1 MVVLLIPSSAGPGL
15 GQVQCLALKI
25 LPTVAPVYGVFTL
38 YRYEGKGQNDKNGF
52 FATISICFCF
62 IEVDQAL
69 RLFNPLGW
77 SLADP
82 LMKFI
87 RLFITYLVIL
97 PGLLI
102 VAGETAL
109 RLKGF
114 KPWQPL
120 SLTIKVTPG
129 DKLYV
134 KHPALGYANKP
145 GEFTVTEEDGYSFKL
160 TILPD
165 GCRITHPLGTY
176 KEAGTK
182 EEIWI
187 LGCSFTTGWS
197 LNDSETFPW
206 LLQERFPM
214 YEVINFGVN
223 GYGTV
228 QSLIQF
234 RQALQERRVPKI
246 VVYAYAGFHVER
258 NVYSRS
264 WRKVIRFFSNLGQ
277 QMVPYARLGA
287 GGELRYYLGNVEYN
301 EFPLMRHSALMHFI
315 EQKYDKLEENYY
327 HSREV
332 TEALI
337 LEMAKVA
344 KEKGITFVL
353 AGITDSQ
360 GTRKM
365 LSFARKRGIKA
376 IDISVDLDTTGY
388 RNSPYDIHPSA
399 LADRKYA
406 DKLEAFLRRDG
417 LL

>member
-1 MVVLLIPSSAGPGL
+1 
-15 GQVQCLALKI
+15 
-25 LPTVAPVYGVFTL
+25 
-38 YRYEGKGQNDKNGF
+38 
-52 FATISICFCF
+52 
-62 IEVDQAL
+62 
-69 RLFNPLGW
+69 
-77 SLADP
+77 
-82 LMKFI
+82 
-87 RLFITYLVIL
+87 
-97 PGLLI
+97 
-102 VAGETAL
+102 
-109 RLKGF
+109 
-114 KPWQPL
+114 
-120 SLTIKVTPG
+120 
-129 DKLYV
+129 
-134 KHPALGYANKP
+134 
-145 GEFTVTEEDGYSFKL
+145 
-160 TILPD
+160 
-165 GCRITHPLGTY
+165 
-176 KEAGTK
+176 
-182 EEIWI
+182 
-187 LGCSFTTGWS
+187 
-197 LNDSETFPW
+197 
-206 LLQERFPM
+206 M

-234 RQALQERRVPKI
+234 RQAMQERRVPKI

-258 NVYSRS
+258 NVYLRS

-277 QMVPYARLGA
+277 QMVPYARFGA
-287 GGELRYYLGNVEYN
+287 GGELRYYLGIVEYN

-376 IDISVDLDTTGY
+376 IDISVDLDIPGY

>member
-1 MVVLLIPSSAGPGL
+1 MG
-15 GQVQCLALKI
+15 
-25 LPTVAPVYGVFTL
+25 FFRL
-38 YRYEGKGQNDKNGF
+38 YRYEGKGQNNKNDLF
-52 FATISICFCF
+52 VTVSIGFCF
-62 IEVDQAL
+62 LEVDRAL
-69 RLFNPLGW
+69 PFSNPLGW

-82 LMKFI
+82 LMKFS
-87 RLFITYLVIL
+87 RLFVTNLVIL
-97 PGLLI
+97 TGLLI

-109 RLKGF
+109 RLKGV

-134 KHPALGYANKP
+134 KHPTLGYANMP
-145 GEFTVTEEDGYSFKL
+145 GEFTVTLEDDYSFNL
-160 TILPD
+160 TILPN

-176 KEAGTK
+176 KETGSK
-182 EEIWI
+182 KEIWI
-187 LGCSFTTGWS
+187 FGCSFTTGWS
-197 LNDSETFPW
+197 LNDYETFPW
-206 LLQERFPM
+206 LFQEDFPR
-214 YEVINFGVN
+214 YEVVNFGVN

-234 RQALQERRVPKI
+234 RQALQERRIPKI

-258 NVYSRS
+258 NVFLRS
-264 WRKVIRFFSNLGQ
+264 WRKVICFFSSLGQ
-277 QMVPYARLGA
+277 QMVPYARFEA
-287 GGELRYYLGNVEYN
+287 DSKLRYFFGNVEYN

-327 HSREV
+327 RSREV

-337 LEMAKVA
+337 LEMAKTA

-360 GTRKM
+360 GTRNM
-365 LSFARKRGIKA
+365 LGFARDKGIKA
-376 IDISVDLDTTGY
+376 IDISVDLDIPGY

-406 DKLEAFLRRDG
+406 DKLEAFLRGEG